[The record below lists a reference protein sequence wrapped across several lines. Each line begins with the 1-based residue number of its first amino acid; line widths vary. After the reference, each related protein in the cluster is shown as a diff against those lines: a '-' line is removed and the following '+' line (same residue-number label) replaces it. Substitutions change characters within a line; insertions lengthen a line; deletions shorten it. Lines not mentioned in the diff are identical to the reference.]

1 MTDYGGILSA
11 VVAGLLGSV
20 ISGFVLHVLGE
31 IAVLGQ
37 LVGSRGTLEG
47 WLLVLIGGLLGA
59 IVYSLEVERVAPLRF
74 FAANPR
80 TGAALGLACAIL
92 AWLLAIVVVPRW
104 VLLLGFTPPITPVHW
119 PTLVG
124 LLVYG
129 AIIGGLVPIL
139 EAQFDVNRIGQ

>member
-1 MTDYGGILSA
+1 MTDHGDILSA
-11 VVAGLLGSV
+11 VIAGLLGSAV
-20 ISGFVLHVLGE
+20 SGFVLHVLGE

-37 LVGSRGTLEG
+37 LVGSQGTLEG
-47 WLLVLIGGLLGA
+47 WLFVLIGGLLGA
-59 IVYSLEVERVAPLRF
+59 VVYSLEVGRVAPLRF
-74 FAANPR
+74 FAGAPR
-80 TGAALGLACAIL
+80 TGAALGLAFAIL
-92 AWLLAIVVVPRW
+92 GWLLAIVVVPRW

-139 EAQFDVNRIGQ
+139 EAQFDLDRVGQ